1 MFFKREVFSF
11 ATKKKG
17 KGFLGKIEKNHSIY
31 NLLDTFYKY
40 NFQIENENHNKM
52 KSLTF

>member
-1 MFFKREVFSF
+1 MH
-11 ATKKKG
+11 
-17 KGFLGKIEKNHSIY
+17 N

-52 KSLTF
+52 KSLNFLNG